1 MKKVVQDIMLTKK
14 FVIGLK
20 TASFL
25 YGFAS
30 LLAATFNFMFP
41 FTEKEELVLQ
51 FCLILAISSMIPV
64 SSPNFPLFFS
74 H

>member
-1 MKKVVQDIMLTKK
+1 MKKIVQDIMLTKK

-41 FTEKEELVLQ
+41 FTEKKELLFLLDLQKVLK
-51 FCLILAISSMIPV
+51 
-64 SSPNFPLFFS
+64 LFEN
-74 H
+74 

>member
-41 FTEKEELVLQ
+41 FTEKK
-51 FCLILAISSMIPV
+51 
-64 SSPNFPLFFS
+64 N
-74 H
+74 